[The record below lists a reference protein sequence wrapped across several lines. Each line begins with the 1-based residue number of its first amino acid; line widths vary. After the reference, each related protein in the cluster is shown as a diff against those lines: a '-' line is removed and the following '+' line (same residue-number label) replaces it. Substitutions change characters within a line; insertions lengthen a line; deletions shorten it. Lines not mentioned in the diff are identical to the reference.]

1 MKIEW
6 EATSTLRRVELWVDD
21 YYAAHVQ
28 QLPDM
33 SWVIFMWTIS
43 EMRWAMQQDLIFD
56 DLETA
61 KAVAMA
67 LVVMR

>member
-21 YYAAHVQ
+21 YYAAHIQ

-33 SWVIFMWTIS
+33 SWVTYIWTTS
-43 EMRWAMQQDLIFD
+43 ESRWVLQEAVYD
-56 DLETA
+56 DIDKA
-61 KAVAMA
+61 KAVAVA
-67 LVVMR
+67 LVAMR